1 MQSLHH
7 SGVSVVPWL
16 MDVELAGTLMLS
28 LVTVKR
34 LEALVSP
41 FGWLGGWLLVSL
53 SGSMMAPTDGLSDR
67 RSLAAVDN
75 TGQLHTLLTMS
86 SLF

>member
-53 SGSMMAPTDGLSDR
+53 SGSMMVSDR

>member
-1 MQSLHH
+1 MQSLHL

-34 LEALVSP
+34 LEDLVSP

-53 SGSMMAPTDGLSDR
+53 SGSMMVSDR